1 VNIPKPVI
9 FDNFYTNPYRV
20 RDVALSLDYWGC
32 RDHPTG
38 GNWPGERSLYVNQ
51 VAPELFNSFVKN
63 IYRIWGWPD
72 SKSVL
77 FDMNFQICKAADGDS
92 WVHQDVMPQNYTHV
106 ALVYLNPNP
115 YANSGTCFYNLEA
128 DPESQDYKNS
138 DGDPR
143 HYSVSLVADNVFN
156 RCVVYSPDEFHK
168 SDVYFGSNRVDS
180 RLTQVA
186 FFREEGALE
195 KFSQPL

>member
-1 VNIPKPVI
+1 MNIPKPVI

-115 YANSGTCFYNLEA
+115 YANFIERIDLLKSILKSYILTCSF
-128 DPESQDYKNS
+128 
-138 DGDPR
+138 R
-143 HYSVSLVADNVFN
+143 VFKI
-156 RCVVYSPDEFHK
+156 S
-168 SDVYFGSNRVDS
+168 SSNFCMCRDS
-180 RLTQVA
+180 FT
-186 FFREEGALE
+186 
-195 KFSQPL
+195 S